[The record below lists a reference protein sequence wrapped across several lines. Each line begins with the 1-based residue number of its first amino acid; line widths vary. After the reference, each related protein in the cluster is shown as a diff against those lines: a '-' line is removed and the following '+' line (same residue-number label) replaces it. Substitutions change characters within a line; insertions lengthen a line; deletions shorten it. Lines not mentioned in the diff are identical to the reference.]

1 MRAHKDETVKILAPI
16 TRTALVALGG
26 IYEQLMPTFSRD
38 GRFDPKALAVRGQS
52 LSDLHLVDGKPDL
65 TKLITEA
72 FLPAVPDIRPRPI
85 PGDLPTNS
93 TDGPN
98 REG

>member
-72 FLPAVPDIRPRPI
+72 FLPAM
-85 PGDLPTNS
+85 PGH
-93 TDGPN
+93 
-98 REG
+98 